1 MTASAP
7 GRANERAAGQ
17 DQHETEPIGPVDL
30 LDLRL
35 VPAAA
40 LSWLVA
46 IVGLTIGWAGSA
58 ALALVSAVVASTS
71 MTRRGAG
78 TVWASGLLACTGAA
92 AAIGLVVTSQAYQLA
107 GHPLRAAAQHGAA
120 ATVRVVLTGDP
131 APILTA
137 ASVGFGGAPGGATSV
152 AVPVDLI
159 SAQAEGARWATGGR
173 MVLLAPSDTWARL
186 LPGTELTASGLLA
199 PADRPDLTVAVL
211 RVRGPPTAVG
221 EPPWW
226 QRAADGL
233 RDGLRAATKDVLP
246 QRSAELLP
254 GLAVGDTST
263 MSWTLREE
271 FKTTGLTHLVA
282 VSGANLVIVCGAVF
296 GLLALLRIGGRWR
309 VAGVLVALIGFV
321 MLVRPSPSVLRA
333 AVMGGVGLLAVLVG
347 RQRPVI
353 PALAASV
360 IALLLLD
367 PALAIDPGFA
377 LSVLATAGLVLLAPI
392 WVARLRALG
401 CPPGVAEAIAVP
413 AAAHLVT
420 APLIAGL
427 SGQVSL
433 VAVVANLAVAPAVAP
448 ATVLGVLGA
457 MVSPF
462 SSVAAQF
469 CVWLAGPAAGWLV
482 MVAHWGAGVPNGALP
497 WPSGLPGAIL
507 LVAVIVGGLAL
518 VRRRRLRALVVAA
531 LLGVLL
537 VLVPT
542 RFVTPGWP
550 ARDWVMVA
558 CDVGQG
564 DALVL
569 ATGHPGSGVLIDT
582 GTESGSVDGCL
593 TRLGVVALPL
603 VVLTHMHADHI
614 GGLTSALDGRAV
626 GAVVV
631 GPIREPKWA
640 FNQVRQS
647 AKRHNAAV
655 VELHAGQRLSWPVLT
670 LDVLGPVRPTP
681 YLDPE
686 DGADV
691 NNTSLVMK
699 ATTSAGTV
707 LLTGDIE
714 LDSQSALLSAGSDLR
729 ADVLK
734 IPHHGSRNTDP
745 RFLAAVRPRV
755 ALVSVG
761 AGNRYGHPNPGLLNS
776 LRASGAV
783 VMRTDE
789 SGDLALVAARDGP
802 GVVARGDPQPGP
814 RRR

>member
-1 MTASAP
+1 MTASARVLVNRSDDR
-7 GRANERAAGQ
+7 GVRDEA
-17 DQHETEPIGPVDL
+17 EPIGPRDL

-46 IVGLTIGWAGSA
+46 IVGLTVGWVGSA
-58 ALALVSAVVASTS
+58 VLGAISAVAALVT
-71 MTRRGAG
+71 MTRRGSG
-78 TVWASGLLACTGAA
+78 TAWASGVLACAGAA
-92 AAIGLVVTSQAYQLA
+92 SAIGLVVTSQVYQLA
-107 GHPLRAAAQHGAA
+107 RHPLLVAAQHGAA

-137 ASVGFGGAPGGATSV
+137 ASVGFGGALGGATSV

-159 SAQAEGARWATGGR
+159 NAQTEGARWATGGR
-173 MVLLAPSDTWARL
+173 MVLLAPSETWARL

-199 PADRPDLTVAVL
+199 PADRADLTVAVL
-211 RVRGPPTAVG
+211 RVRGPPAAVA

-226 QRAADGL
+226 QRAADSL

-254 GLAVGDTST
+254 GLAIGDTGP

-296 GLLALLRIGGRWR
+296 GVLVLLRVGPRWR
-309 VAGVLVALIGFV
+309 VAGVLLALIGFV
-321 MLVRPSPSVLRA
+321 VLVRPSPSVLRA
-333 AVMGGVGLLAVLVG
+333 AVMGGVGLLAMVVG

-367 PALAIDPGFA
+367 PALATDPGFA

-392 WVARLRALG
+392 WAAKLRGLG

-420 APLIAGL
+420 APVIAGL

-457 MVSPF
+457 ALSPV

-469 CVWLAGPAAGWLV
+469 CVWLAGPAVGWLV
-482 MVAHWGAGVPNGALP
+482 MVAHWGAGVPDGALP
-497 WPSGLPGAIL
+497 WPSGLSGALL
-507 LVAVIVGGLAL
+507 LVAVIVGGLVL
-518 VRRRRLRALVVAA
+518 VRRRRFRALVVAA

-550 ARDWVMVA
+550 ARGWAVVA

-569 ATGHPGSGVLIDT
+569 ATGQAGSGVLIDT

-631 GPIREPKWA
+631 GPVREPKWA
-640 FNQVRQS
+640 FSQVRQ
-647 AKRHNAAV
+647 AAERHDAAV

-670 LDVLGPVRPTP
+670 LDVLGPVHPTP

-691 NNTSLVMK
+691 NNTSLVIK

-714 LDSQSALLSAGSDLR
+714 LDSQSALLSAGVDLR

-734 IPHHGSRNTDP
+734 IPHHGARNTDS

-789 SGDLALVAARDGP
+789 SGDLAVVAARDGP
-802 GVVARGDPQPGP
+802 SVVARGDPQPGP